1 MPFQTGQN
9 KNMKPSKIFSIL
21 LLLSIATNSI
31 AQSQEKYQSPFHFQI
46 EKIQEGI
53 YFAYRAEPLRYL
65 VEGNSTIIIN
75 EDNVL
80 VIDATGSPQGAR
92 QIIEEIKKMTA
103 KPVKFL
109 INTHGHGDHTI
120 GNTEFVKAFPEIT
133 IISHPETRNYLTA
146 KEGGINYFKDIAK
159 STDSRVEYIN
169 SEIKKV
175 TEEAYPGYEAVVKN
189 LEQYRDHD
197 LQIRQKT
204 YQTATITPPNLTF
217 ENKMVLNMGKREVQ
231 LIHLG
236 DGDTPG
242 DIWVYLPNE
251 KILCSGDAI
260 VHPIPYGFSK
270 HGIEWLETLK
280 KAAGINFEILIP
292 GHGQIQK
299 GKEYLNLYISL
310 LEEVADQI
318 EKSIIAG
325 FNKEETIKKIDISA
339 IEKKFTN
346 GETLNRYY
354 FDAYFKKPHFDR
366 VFDLIK
372 IKLEKNK

>member
-1 MPFQTGQN
+1 MPIQTKHH
-9 KNMKPSKIFSIL
+9 KNMKPNKIFSIL
-21 LLLSIATNSI
+21 FLLLGTNSI
-31 AQSQEKYQSPFHFQI
+31 AQSQEKYQSPYYFKI
-46 EKIQEGI
+46 EKIQDGI
-53 YFAYRAEPLRYL
+53 YFAYRPEPLRYL

-75 EDNVL
+75 ENDVL
-80 VIDATGSPQGAR
+80 VIDATGSPQGAL
-92 QIIEEIKKMTA
+92 QIIEEIKKITT

-120 GNTEFVKAFPEIT
+120 GNTEFIKAFPEIT

-146 KEGGINYFKDIAK
+146 KQGGINYFKDIAK
-159 STDSRVEYIN
+159 SIDSRVEYIN
-169 SEIKKV
+169 VEIQKV
-175 TEEAYPGYEAVVKN
+175 IEEAYPGYEAVVKN

-197 LQIRQKT
+197 LPVRQKT
-204 YQTATITPPNLTF
+204 YQNVTITPPNQTF
-217 ENKMVLNMGKREVQ
+217 ENKMILYLGNREIQ

-236 DGDTPG
+236 NGDTPG

-270 HGIEWLETLK
+270 QGVEWLETLK
-280 KAAGINFEILIP
+280 KAAGIDFEILIP
-292 GHGQIQK
+292 GHGQVQK
-299 GKEYLNLYISL
+299 GKEYLNLYITL
-310 LEEVADQI
+310 LEEVANQI
-318 EKSIIAG
+318 EKIIIAG

-346 GETLNRYY
+346 GDALNRYY
-354 FDAYFKKPHFDR
+354 FDAYFKTPHFDR

-372 IKLEKNK
+372 IKIEKNK

>member
-1 MPFQTGQN
+1 MVPN
-9 KNMKPSKIFSIL
+9 KLLSIL
-21 LLLSIATNSI
+21 LLLSLGTNCFS
-31 AQSQEKYQSPFHFQI
+31 QSKEKYESPFHFKI
-46 EKIQEGI
+46 EKIQEDI
-53 YFAYRAEPLRYL
+53 YFAYRPEPLRYL

-80 VIDATGSPQGAR
+80 VVDATGSPEGAQ
-92 QIIEEIKKMTA
+92 QIIDEIKKITA

-120 GNTEFVKAFPEIT
+120 GNTEFAKAFPGIT
-133 IISHPETRNYLTA
+133 IISHPETRNYLTT
-146 KEGGINYFKDIAK
+146 KQGGINYFKDIAK
-159 STDSRVEYIN
+159 SIDSRVEYIN

-197 LQIRQKT
+197 LLIRQKT
-204 YQTATITPPNLTF
+204 YQTVTITPPNLTF
-217 ENKMVLNMGKREVQ
+217 ENKMVLYMGKREVHLIQ
-231 LIHLG
+231 LG
-236 DGDTPG
+236 NGDTPG

-270 HGIEWLETLK
+270 HGVEWLETLK
-280 KAAGINFEILIP
+280 KAAGIDFEILIP
-292 GHGQIQK
+292 GHGQVQK
-299 GKEYLNLYISL
+299 EKVYLNLYITL
-310 LEEVADQI
+310 LEEVANQI

-346 GETLNRYY
+346 GDALNRYY
-354 FDAYFKKPHFDR
+354 FDAYFKTPHFDR